1 MTINISKQEV
11 FNEVE
16 KRSSI
21 EGYSIPERYDNIW
34 ADKSRGEILD
44 SYWIEGYTA
53 VVQLLKRYLSQETVT
68 YNLLSYDNDEKLSI
82 EAVMPD
88 RYNSL
93 LDGSIET
100 AVKMMIAC
108 NVLHGWLEVVNPE
121 SAAKYQE
128 ESEGYSEDIRVKLLY
143 RKSPE
148 KSFSQGGEDETQFQK
163 EENPYSQGGEDDV
176 CIHQCYSGL
185 KYPTEDT
192 VVLSQNWDKHCNGD
206 CIVFRCDL

>member
-68 YNLLSYDNDEKLSI
+68 YNLSSYDNDEKLSI

-128 ESEGYSEDIRVKLLY
+128 ESEEYSEDIRVKLLY

-148 KSFSQGGEDETQFQK
+148 KSFTEKGSDGEISICSCDA
-163 EENPYSQGGEDDV
+163 
-176 CIHQCYSGL
+176 GL

>member
-1 MTINISKQEV
+1 MTINISKEEV

-68 YNLLSYDNDEKLSI
+68 YNLSSYDNDEKLSI

-148 KSFSQGGEDETQFQK
+148 KSFVEKGNDGEVSICLCDA
-163 EENPYSQGGEDDV
+163 
-176 CIHQCYSGL
+176 GL
-185 KYPTEDT
+185 KYPAEDT
-192 VVLSQNWDKHCNGD
+192 ETLSQNWDRHCNGD

>member
-128 ESEGYSEDIRVKLLY
+128 ESKGYSEDIRVKLLY

-148 KSFSQGGEDETQFQK
+148 KSFTEKESDGEISICSCD
-163 EENPYSQGGEDDV
+163 
-176 CIHQCYSGL
+176 SGL

-192 VVLSQNWDKHCNGD
+192 ETLSQNWDRHCNGD